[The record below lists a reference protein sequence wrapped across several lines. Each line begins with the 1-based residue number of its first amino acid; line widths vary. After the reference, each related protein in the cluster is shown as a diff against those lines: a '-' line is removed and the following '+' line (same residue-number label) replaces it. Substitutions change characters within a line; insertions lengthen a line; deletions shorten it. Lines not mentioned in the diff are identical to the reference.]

1 MKKGLL
7 WLGLVLAM
15 ILTIG
20 ACDIAKASDS
30 DNEVSYSIPSYKGH
44 LAIHE
49 DGGATFTQEVTYDFS
64 ALSETVTVGF
74 SSILKPFGS
83 GFTLPNVT
91 Y

>member
-30 DNEVSYSIPSYKGH
+30 DNEVSYSIPS
-44 LAIHE
+44 
-49 DGGATFTQEVTYDFS
+49 
-64 ALSETVTVGF
+64 
-74 SSILKPFGS
+74 
-83 GFTLPNVT
+83 
-91 Y
+91 

>member
-30 DNEVSYSIPSYKGH
+30 DNEVSYSCLLYTSD
-44 LAIHE
+44 AADE
-49 DGGATFTQEVTYDFS
+49 
-64 ALSETVTVGF
+64 
-74 SSILKPFGS
+74 
-83 GFTLPNVT
+83 
-91 Y
+91 